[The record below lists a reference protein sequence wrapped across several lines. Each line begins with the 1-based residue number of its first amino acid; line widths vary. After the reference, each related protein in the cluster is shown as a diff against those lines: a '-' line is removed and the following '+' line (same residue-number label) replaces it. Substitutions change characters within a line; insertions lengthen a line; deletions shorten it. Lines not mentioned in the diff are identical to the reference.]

1 MGIKL
6 CQIKNY
12 LPLYRMAQCQAKNYA
27 FSFPKFCFLKVIC
40 FNSFRDSFCTIKP
53 NKLRGLKWLT

>member
-27 FSFPKFCFLKVIC
+27 FSFPKICFLKVFVSKVLGIH
-40 FNSFRDSFCTIKP
+40 FAQSNLI
-53 NKLRGLKWLT
+53 NYGG